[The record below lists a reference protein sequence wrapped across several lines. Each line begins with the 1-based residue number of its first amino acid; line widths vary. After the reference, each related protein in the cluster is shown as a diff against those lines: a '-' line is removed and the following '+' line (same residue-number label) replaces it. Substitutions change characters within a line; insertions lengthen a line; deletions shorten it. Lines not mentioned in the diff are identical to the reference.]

1 MTMPRQQR
9 SILAPTA
16 FLPGMGG
23 QQQGYGRQVDPF
35 IAGDPRLARQMA
47 FAEALAAKGADTSSV
62 THPLEA
68 GIRLA
73 TAGLA
78 GYQSRQAEEGG
89 TKAREAYRQALVQ
102 ALSGMKDAVGPDGR
116 PLSKA
121 ERLRRGYEAMAS
133 ATAGNPFLPNPFESG
148 YMDALA
154 KDGEPVKVSKN
165 DRLVEPGTNKI
176 LLDSK
181 EEQWTP
187 EVRGGISGQRNTLT
201 GEWKPADMRPQTTVN
216 NETKLPPQETDIQKY
231 FAKRYEKIEEGAD
244 QANSMNMRLD
254 RLGQLLEQVTTGK
267 FAGSTLELKKMAKAA
282 GVNLESWGIADDVP
296 AAEAARSLANELA
309 LQLRNP
315 AGGAG
320 MPGAMSDQD
329 RTFLQSM
336 VPGLETT
343 AEGRKLMLETSR
355 KLNGR
360 SVEVARRARAYMG
373 KNDGKLDAGF
383 FTELQDW
390 ADQNQLFPQT
400 KEGEPDP
407 QKWSRVEIPAELK
420 SPNGGPL
427 PPPKVG
433 DVVDGHSFMGG
444 DPKDPT
450 RWQKVIAQ

>member
-9 SILAPTA
+9 PILGPTA
-16 FLPGMGG
+16 FLPGTAG
-23 QQQGYGRQVDPF
+23 QQAYGRQVDPF
-35 IAGDPRLARQMA
+35 IAGNPRLARQMA
-47 FAEALAAKGADTSSV
+47 FAEALAAKGADSSAV

-102 ALSGMKDAVGPDGR
+102 ALAGMKDAVGPDGR

-121 ERLRRGYEAMAS
+121 ERLRRGYEAMAT
-133 ATAGNPFLPNPFESG
+133 ATAGNPYLPNPFETS
-148 YMDALA
+148 YMDALS
-154 KDGEPVKVSKN
+154 KDGEPVKVGEK
-165 DRLVEPGTNKI
+165 DRLIEPGTNKV

-181 EEQWTP
+181 SEQWVP
-187 EVRGGISGQRNTLT
+187 ETRNGVAGQKNTLT
-201 GEWKPADMRPQTTVN
+201 NEWKPDDRRPQVTVDN
-216 NETKLPPQETDIQKY
+216 RQLDDIQK
-231 FAKRYEKIEEGAD
+231 FHAKRYEQIEEGAT
-244 QANSMNMRLD
+244 QANQMNMRLD
-254 RLGQLLEQVTTGK
+254 RLGQLLEHVTTGK
-267 FAGSTLELKKMAKAA
+267 FAGTTLELKKMAKAA

-329 RTFLQSM
+329 RIFLQSM

-355 KLNGR
+355 KLNQR
-360 SVEVARRARAYMG
+360 SIDVARRARAFMKANG
-373 KNDGKLDAGF
+373 GKLGPDF
-383 FTELQDW
+383 YDELQTW
-390 ADQNQLFPQT
+390 ADQNPLFAPP

-407 QKWSRVEIPAELK
+407 TKWSRVEVPPELRA
-420 SPNGGPL
+420 PGAGPL
-427 PPPKVG
+427 PKPNVG
-433 DVVDGHSFMGG
+433 DVVMGHKFLGG
-444 DPKDPT
+444 DEKDPAS
-450 RWQKVIAQ
+450 WQKVVTQ